1 MLGLTQSYQA
11 QQLGRLANEA
21 GMAMAHASEGDN
33 GGGHFRAFVEITIFM
48 FSCTVTIFVMLSY
61 GICLTFYGCTQR
73 VRRSCRRMAA
83 KLNCMARPD
92 EDFGPLAPG
101 AGASSARGPTSSNR
115 TPIHYGD
122 VTATTPLPSGSR
134 SRSRSTSRMA
144 SRAVSRGKAIQSP
157 ETSGESDR
165 QDNSEDEDPTFQ
177 VLSMSQMFDAPPG
190 TQTQGKSSKVSMYN

>member
-33 GGGHFRAFVEITIFM
+33 GGGHFRAFVEVTIFM
-48 FSCTVTIFVMLSY
+48 FSYTVTIFVMLSY

-92 EDFGPLAPG
+92 EDFGALAPS

-122 VTATTPLPSGSR
+122 VTATTPLPFGSR
-134 SRSRSTSRMA
+134 SRSRSTSRTA
-144 SRAVSRGKAIQSP
+144 SRAVSRGKLSSHQKPVKSP
-157 ETSGESDR
+157 TARTTQKMKTQPFRYSGC
-165 QDNSEDEDPTFQ
+165 
-177 VLSMSQMFDAPPG
+177 LSYLMLPQERRLRA
-190 TQTQGKSSKVSMYN
+190 NRAR

>member
-1 MLGLTQSYQA
+1 
-11 QQLGRLANEA
+11 
-21 GMAMAHASEGDN
+21 MA
-33 GGGHFRAFVEITIFM
+33 T
-48 FSCTVTIFVMLSY
+48 
-61 GICLTFYGCTQR
+61 
-73 VRRSCRRMAA
+73 

-134 SRSRSTSRMA
+134 SRSLSTSRTA
-144 SRAVSRGKAIQSP
+144 SCAMSRGKAIQSP
-157 ETSGESDR
+157 ETSGESDC

-177 VLSMSQMFDAPPG
+177 VLRMSQLFDDAPLG
-190 TQTQGKSSKVSMYN
+190 TQTQGESSQVSMSN

>member
-1 MLGLTQSYQA
+1 
-11 QQLGRLANEA
+11 
-21 GMAMAHASEGDN
+21 MAHASEGDN
-33 GGGHFRAFVEITIFM
+33 GGGHFRAFVEVTIFM
-48 FSCTVTIFVMLSY
+48 FSYTVTIFVMLSY

-101 AGASSARGPTSSNR
+101 AGAPGARGPTSSNR

-122 VTATTPLPSGSR
+122 VTATTPLPFGSR

-144 SRAVSRGKAIQSP
+144 SRAVSRGKLSSHQKPVESP
-157 ETSGESDR
+157 TARTTQKMKTQPFRYSGC
-165 QDNSEDEDPTFQ
+165 
-177 VLSMSQMFDAPPG
+177 LSYLMLP
-190 TQTQGKSSKVSMYN
+190 